1 MTHHDEHEPGLVPID
16 DTDFKVADGD
26 PDPRGWDVISADG
39 KEIGEIDDLI
49 VDTAAHKVRYLVC
62 ELDEDKLGLDDD
74 RDLHIL
80 IPAGRARLSPDDK
93 KLMLDGVTSS
103 QIVSMPRYTGSLDSQ
118 YDDAAFGEPAPG
130 GMAEPID
137 RREVRVTRPDGL
149 R

>member
-1 MTHHDEHEPGLVPID
+1 MTHHDEHETGLAPID

-39 KEIGEIDDLI
+39 REIGEIDDLI

-62 ELDEDKLGLDDD
+62 ELDEDELGLADEQ
-74 RDLHIL
+74 DLHIL

-103 QIVSMPRYTGSLDSQ
+103 QIVSMPRYTGSIDGH
-118 YDDAAFGEPAPG
+118 YDAAFGEPGAHG
-130 GMAEPID
+130 VAEPAVD
-137 RREVRVTRPDGL
+137 RGEVRVTRPEGL